1 MEFKEVPL
9 TFTNN
14 EIYFD
19 NNSKFE
25 VMMDWEDTLM
35 SASAA
40 YACSNGGDILEI
52 GFGMGI
58 ASDFIQS
65 HRPNSHTICESDPD
79 VLVNLKE
86 WSKDKSNVTIVEG
99 DWYKNLDKFTTYHGI
114 LFDTFADMNIEKFK
128 NEIVYTLSKDTGTHF
143 CIWDN
148 MTSVDHPNFEPI
160 SSKKIVVEKDIKDSS
175 YAPNDYV
182 YVHKMLIT
190 PKSK

>member
-1 MEFKEVPL
+1 ML
-9 TFTNN
+9 S
-14 EIYFD
+14 FD
-19 NNSKFE
+19 KNSIKAE
-25 VMMDWEDTLM
+25 NGSIVMHSWETPVIEEMCKWVCKRSDM
-35 SASAA
+35 KP
-40 YACSNGGDILEI
+40 YPDILEI

-65 HRPNSHTICESDPD
+65 RKPNSHTICESDPD

-86 WSKDKSNVTIVEG
+86 WSKDKSNVIIVEG

-128 NEIVYTLSKDTGTHF
+128 NEIVYTLSKDIGTHF

-160 SSKKIVVEKDIKDSS
+160 SSKKIVVKKDIKDSV

-190 PKSK
+190 PSDN